1 VLYFFINPLYTID
14 WARLRTGVAGN
25 PLFIFPHETG
35 FTHAQSDGGF
45 GWIKPE
51 MANSGD
57 PAALAYLSL
66 YYNTATSTAKFSTG
80 SGYPGFDDSL
90 APWGQHRKVGQQCGQ
105 TWLQTLDEAKN
116 HYSPSSQMSG
126 IQLVTW
132 NDYEE
137 GTEIETGINNCV
149 TVNASVTATVVS
161 WSITGQ
167 AATLDHFSVFVSQPG
182 GNLMWLKDTPVSTL
196 SMDLA
201 QFNLDPG
208 SYLVY
213 VKATAKPSLT
223 NKMSSGVQ
231 LTIPV
236 H

>member
-1 VLYFFINPLYTID
+1 
-14 WARLRTGVAGN
+14 
-25 PLFIFPHETG
+25 
-35 FTHAQSDGGF
+35 
-45 GWIKPE
+45 
-51 MANSGD
+51 
-57 PAALAYLSL
+57 
-66 YYNTATSTAKFSTG
+66 
-80 SGYPGFDDSL
+80 
-90 APWGQHRKVGQQCGQ
+90 
-105 TWLQTLDEAKN
+105 
-116 HYSPSSQMSG
+116 MSG

-213 VKATAKPSLT
+213 VKAIAKPSLT